1 MKKIAL
7 RSKGQ
12 AAMEFLMTYGWAILV
27 VLIVIGVLAYF
38 GVLKP
43 GGLLPEKCT
52 FPVSISCLDAGV
64 TDSYFV
70 LSLQN
75 GAGKE
80 IRIRG
85 MTATGDALGE
95 GNLCTTK
102 VGGGAPLATDDCP
115 TSTGAGV
122 NGCVDGFTFRNGES
136 KLITL
141 AEGTCA
147 YVDNGRDINRYN
159 VTLFYSWAD
168 NVGLVHIMDGE
179 VLTRKP

>member
-1 MKKIAL
+1 
-7 RSKGQ
+7 
-12 AAMEFLMTYGWAILV
+12 MTYGWAILV

-52 FPVSISCLDAGV
+52 FPVSVSCLDHTIVSGV
-64 TDSYFV
+64 TPYIA

-75 GAGKE
+75 GAGRE

-95 GNLCTTK
+95 GIMCSTK
-102 VGGGAPLATDDCP
+102 EAAAGVGTAPVMVPVPDDCP
-115 TSTGAGV
+115 TSTGLGD
-122 NGCVDGFTFRNGES
+122 NGCVGGYRFANGES
-136 KLITL
+136 KLITMAL
-141 AEGTCA
+141 GTCA
-147 YVDNGRDINRYN
+147 YVESGREVSKYN

-168 NVGLVHIMDGE
+168 SGVVMHQLPGE
-179 VLTRKP
+179 LLARKP